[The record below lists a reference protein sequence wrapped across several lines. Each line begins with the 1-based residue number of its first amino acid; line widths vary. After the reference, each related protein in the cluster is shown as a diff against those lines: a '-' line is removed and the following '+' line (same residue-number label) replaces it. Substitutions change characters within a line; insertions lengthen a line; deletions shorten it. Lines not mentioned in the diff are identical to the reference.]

1 MTLNISKHIND
12 LLYNHECVI
21 VSGLGAFIV
30 NKEETVI
37 DQKRDYF
44 SPNKKS
50 ISFNSQIK
58 KNDGL
63 LANYISETEN
73 ISYEEAC
80 IHIAKFTKNI
90 LLKINNGE
98 NIQLES
104 IGNLKINSI
113 GEIIFDAYEKINYDP
128 DFFGLDSFYFP
139 KIQDQKK
146 FIPTQYISS
155 VVILFVFISIGFFL
169 SENISGFSENSNTA
183 SFNPNIMSNVNT
195 ELNEVSGLYKINV
208 AQIDYDLYKIIGTN
222 YHLSTK
228 RCFKMGHEIEAQ
240 LKIFNDGKIKKRE
253 LCFLNELG
261 LEFNDCYQI
270 KNVYNQIPTTSK
282 NLIVVDKRGRMRN
295 AILVFEETIIDYTT
309 LTNIIQ
315 VDNSKDEKNDIA
327 SRFLEAV
334 KELSEK
340 SNIENSKTPSN
351 KNIQVEEEIIILE
364 NSENIENTEELT
376 TKAKNV
382 FIIVGC
388 FSSETNAKKLVSQL
402 NKKGFN
408 DACIAGRSS
417 NRKLFRVACSKFET
431 VKDANKNLKNLQ
443 KKFQGAWVLNNN

>member
-1 MTLNISKHIND
+1 
-12 LLYNHECVI
+12 
-21 VSGLGAFIV
+21 
-30 NKEETVI
+30 
-37 DQKRDYF
+37 
-44 SPNKKS
+44 
-50 ISFNSQIK
+50 
-58 KNDGL
+58 
-63 LANYISETEN
+63 
-73 ISYEEAC
+73 
-80 IHIAKFTKNI
+80 
-90 LLKINNGE
+90 
-98 NIQLES
+98 
-104 IGNLKINSI
+104 
-113 GEIIFDAYEKINYDP
+113 
-128 DFFGLDSFYFP
+128 
-139 KIQDQKK
+139 
-146 FIPTQYISS
+146 
-155 VVILFVFISIGFFL
+155 
-169 SENISGFSENSNTA
+169 
-183 SFNPNIMSNVNT
+183 
-195 ELNEVSGLYKINV
+195 
-208 AQIDYDLYKIIGTN
+208 
-222 YHLSTK
+222 
-228 RCFKMGHEIEAQ
+228 MGHEIEAQ

-309 LTNIIQ
+309 LTNNIQ

-340 SNIENSKTPSN
+340 SDIENSETPSN

-443 KKFQGAWVLNNN
+443 KQFQGAWVLNNN